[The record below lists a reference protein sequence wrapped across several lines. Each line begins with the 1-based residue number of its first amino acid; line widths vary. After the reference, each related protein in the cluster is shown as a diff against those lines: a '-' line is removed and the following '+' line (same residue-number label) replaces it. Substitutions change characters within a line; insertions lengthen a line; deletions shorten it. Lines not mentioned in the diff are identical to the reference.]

1 MRQAVSQW
9 SAIDEHI
16 LPFVSKPS
24 RYLPGEWNSVAKDP
38 AGVAVRVALAFP
50 DAYEIGMSHAGLKIL
65 YQLLNERP
73 EVLAERVYAPWRDAE
88 ALFRRHAIPLSSHES
103 SLPLESFDI
112 LGFTLQYELSYTTL
126 LTMLELGGIPLLA
139 AERDRHPLVVAGGP
153 VAVNPEPLAPFVD
166 AFLIGDGEEAV
177 LELVETVRRWK
188 ETGGSREGLLLAVK
202 GIPGMYVPA
211 LHQPGE
217 VVRKRTALRLDGVDP
232 GRFPVAYMEI
242 VHDRAGVEVMRGCG
256 ESCRFCQA
264 GYLYRPV
271 RELDGPT
278 IERLVE
284 RTLAGTGYEEISLA
298 SLSIAD
304 LSCLKGIVPSL
315 MARLAPERVSLSLPS
330 LRVEALNRDQALA
343 EEIGRVRKTGL
354 TIAPE
359 AGSARLR
366 RVINK
371 NGFDEAE
378 ILTAVQNAARAGWES
393 VKFYFMIGLPT
404 ETQGDLDELV
414 RVARA
419 AAKVA
424 RGERARGFGLT
435 VSAGS
440 FVPKPHTPFQWFAQD
455 PRELLSEKQAYL
467 KGKLRE
473 ARIAFKWHQVESSFL
488 EAVFSLGGREVAPA
502 IVAAQRRGCRFD
514 GWTEELRFDDWMAAF
529 EEAGVD
535 PGAIANRPRGLDD
548 PLPWDHID
556 CGPSGAFLR
565 REYRRALEETAT
577 ADCHA
582 GPCSNCGEICVPN
595 WRSWAERIE
604 ASRAPDPEDDAPS
617 AEHRAPSAEGRAPSA
632 AEAAPETPD
641 PGSGVAAHKIRFEY
655 QKVGALRYL
664 SHLEVMRAL
673 ARALRR
679 ARLPLAYSQGF
690 NPQPRLSLAQALA
703 VGVAGLR
710 EPGEVELA
718 HPVGAE
724 EVRERW
730 NAHLPPELKI
740 LRTWEA
746 PLHGSALSAGVRGAV
761 YRIQLTPNGWE
772 QPLPAALGDPG
783 ACAEFAARDSIPVEV
798 TKKGQTLRLDARP
811 LLQGF
816 AALSGPD
823 TPAWE
828 MRLRIGPTG
837 SVKPQAVMRSFLGSW
852 VAPGQLDQMVSSLR
866 ITRTALAFEGQG

>member
-1 MRQAVSQW
+1 MRQAASLW

-16 LPFVSKPS
+16 LPFVGKPS

-38 AGVAVRVALAFP
+38 AGAAVRVALAFP

-65 YQLLNERP
+65 YQLLNDRP

-88 ALFRRHAIPLSSHES
+88 ALFRRHAIPLASHES
-103 SLPLESFDI
+103 ALPLASFDL

-126 LTMLELGGIPLLA
+126 LAMLELAGLPLHSV
-139 AERDRHPLVVAGGP
+139 ERDGRHPLVVAGGP
-153 VAVNPEPLAPFVD
+153 AAVNPEPLAPFVD
-166 AFLIGDGEEAV
+166 AFLIGDGEEAI
-177 LELVETVRRWK
+177 LELVEAVRRWK
-188 ETGGSREGLLLAVK
+188 EAGGSRGELLSAVK

-211 LHQPGE
+211 LHRPGE

-232 GRFPVAYMEI
+232 GRFPVPFLGI

-278 IERLVE
+278 IARLVE
-284 RTLAGTGYEEISLA
+284 RALAGTGYEEISLS

-304 LSCLKGIVPSL
+304 LSCVKGLVPAL
-315 MARLAPERVSLSLPS
+315 MARLAPHRVSLSLPS
-330 LRVEALNRDQALA
+330 LRVEALNRDQGLA

-371 NGFDEAE
+371 NGFDEGE

-404 ETQGDLDELV
+404 ETQADLDELV

-435 VSAGS
+435 VSASS

-455 PRELLSEKQAYL
+455 PRELLGEKQAYL
-467 KGKLRE
+467 RGRLRE

-502 IVAAQRRGCRFD
+502 IAAAMRRGCRFD

-529 EEAGVD
+529 QEAGVD
-535 PGAIANRPRGLDD
+535 PGAIANRPRDLDD

-556 CGPSGAFLR
+556 CGPSRAFLR

-577 ADCHA
+577 PDCHA
-582 GPCSNCGEICVPN
+582 GPCSNCGEVCAPA
-595 WRSWAERIE
+595 WRSWAERV
-604 ASRAPDPEDDAPS
+604 APTADRRPPTADQTPL
-617 AEHRAPSAEGRAPSA
+617 
-632 AEAAPETPD
+632 EAAPLPPD
-641 PGSGVAAHKIRFEY
+641 AGAAAQKIRFEY
-655 QKVGALRYL
+655 QKVGGLRYL

-679 ARLPLAYSQGF
+679 ARLPLAYSRGF

-703 VGVAGLR
+703 VGVAGLC

-718 HPVGAE
+718 RPVEAE
-724 EVRERW
+724 EVRARW

-761 YRIQLTPNGWE
+761 YQIQLPPNGWE
-772 QPLPAALGDPG
+772 EPLPAALGDPG
-783 ACAEFAARDSIPVEV
+783 VCAEFAARDSIPVEV
-798 TKKGQTLRLDARP
+798 TKKGETLRLDARP

-816 AALSGPD
+816 AALPGPG

-828 MRLRIGPTG
+828 MRLRIAPSG
-837 SVKPQAVMRSFLGSW
+837 SVKPQAVMRSFLGYW
-852 VAPGQLDQMVSSLR
+852 VAGGELDRMVSSLR
-866 ITRTALAFEGQG
+866 ITRTALAFESQG